1 MQAISTRTLPRSLN
15 LCKFK
20 EKGPIISME
29 SGNVFYAT
37 GKRKNSVAKV
47 WLVPGTG
54 KIMVN
59 SREMD
64 DYFDISVNRDA
75 LTSPLVLTQLDD
87 AFDIRVKVV
96 GGGQTGQA
104 GAIRQGLSKAL
115 VIVDPDLRG
124 VLKSAGFLT
133 RDSRQ
138 KERKKYGKKGARASF
153 QFSKR

>member
-1 MQAISTRTLPRSLN
+1 
-15 LCKFK
+15 
-20 EKGPIISME
+20 ME

-54 KIMVN
+54 KITVN
-59 SREMD
+59 DRDVTE
-64 DYFDISVNRDA
+64 YFDIPVNQEVLASPLA
-75 LTSPLVLTQLDD
+75 LTQKDD
-87 AFDIRVKVV
+87 AFDIKVTV
-96 GGGQTGQA
+96 MGGGQTGQA
-104 GAIRQGLSKAL
+104 GAVRLGVSKAL
-115 VIVDPDLRG
+115 VVCDPELRG
-124 VLKSAGFLT
+124 VLKNAGFLT

>member
-1 MQAISTRTLPRSLN
+1 
-15 LCKFK
+15 
-20 EKGPIISME
+20 ME

-37 GKRKNSVAKV
+37 GKRKGSVAKV

-54 KIMVN
+54 KVVVN
-59 SREMD
+59 NREMEE
-64 DYFDISVNRDA
+64 YFDIGVNRKA
-75 LTSPLVLTQLDD
+75 LVAPMVLTDTGN
-87 AFDIRVKVV
+87 AFDINVTVM

-104 GAIRQGLSKAL
+104 GAIRHGLSKAL
-115 VIVDPDLRG
+115 VLIDPELRA

-133 RDSRQ
+133 RDART

>member
-1 MQAISTRTLPRSLN
+1 
-15 LCKFK
+15 
-20 EKGPIISME
+20 ME

-37 GKRKNSVAKV
+37 GKRKDSVAKV
-47 WLVPGTG
+47 WLVPGNG
-54 KIMVN
+54 KIIVN
-59 SREMD
+59 NREVG
-64 DYFDISVNRDA
+64 DYFDIDVNRNA
-75 LTSPLVLTQLDD
+75 LVSPLMLTEKNE
-87 AFDIRVKVV
+87 AFDIKATVM

-104 GAIRQGLSKAL
+104 GAIRLGVSKAL
-115 VIVDPDLRG
+115 VLFDPELRG